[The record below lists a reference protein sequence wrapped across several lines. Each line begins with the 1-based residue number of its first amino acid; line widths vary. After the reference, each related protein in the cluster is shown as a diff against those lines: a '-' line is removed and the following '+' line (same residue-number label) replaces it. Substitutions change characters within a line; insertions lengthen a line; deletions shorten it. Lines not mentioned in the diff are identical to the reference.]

1 MTAKTRNILI
11 FSIVYLIISIA
22 AFVLV
27 MSQVNTV
34 GSELESRVQ
43 VVANSYAKEIKYNE
57 LNELVE
63 NTATEREAL
72 KQYML
77 SEEDTILFLAE
88 VEAVGKEQGTELVT
102 DSLSVTQN
110 SDGKDQLTM
119 KLSIDGPEE
128 LVMKMLSILE
138 TLPYHSEV
146 KDLSLS
152 RGVQREGEDEAEID
166 ANNVSLKV
174 TIVLLLF

>member
-166 ANNVSLKV
+166 TNNVSLKV